1 MCFNLVSFFF
11 IASLRRCL
19 TFWFGFYLVRGWV
32 FRVLVRLRVIY
43 NTLIHYYLIWFG
55 VITILFYLLGR
66 TSFMRIYRIVLRIV
80 LLTLSVVCID
90 RAAIYIVFWKVKD
103 YSVLMCFTLFIVWE
117 YIYRSIEVVWYHRL
131 WGPCYYCTLVLAKIY
146 YYPALSTFTTIKD
159 H

>member
-1 MCFNLVSFFF
+1 M
-11 IASLRRCL
+11 
-19 TFWFGFYLVRGWV
+19 
-32 FRVLVRLRVIY
+32 
-43 NTLIHYYLIWFG
+43 IHYYLIWFG

-146 YYPALSTFTTIKD
+146 YYPTLSTFTTIKD
-159 H
+159 HLLVSVLRILKWLKVSKHILIFIIIIYILILFQSIKYNKG